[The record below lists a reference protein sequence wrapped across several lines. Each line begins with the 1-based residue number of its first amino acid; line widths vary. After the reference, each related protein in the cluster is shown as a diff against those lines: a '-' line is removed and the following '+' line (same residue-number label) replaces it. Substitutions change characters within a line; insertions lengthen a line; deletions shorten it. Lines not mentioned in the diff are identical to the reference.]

1 MKDLYTIEGGLFLKV
16 CEIFT
21 SIQGES
27 SYSGL
32 PCTFVRLMGCNLRC
46 AYCDTT
52 FAYDEGIELSEEEIM
67 RKIRHAGIDLVE
79 ITGGE
84 PLLQKEI
91 YHFTERLIEEGHKVL
106 IETNGSLSI
115 QDIDRRIVVIL
126 DMKTPAS
133 GMSDKMD
140 FSNLQQIREKDEIK
154 FVITDRNDYEWSKEI
169 IDRFDLTN
177 KCHLLFSPAYGILAT
192 ESLARWM
199 IEDKLQARLNLQLHK
214 YIFGPEKRKV

>member
-1 MKDLYTIEGGLFLKV
+1 MKDLYTIEGGLSLKV

-27 SYSGL
+27 SYAGL

-52 FAYDEGIELSEEEIM
+52 FAYDEGIELSEDEIM
-67 RKIRHAGIDLVE
+67 RKIRQAGIGLVE

-91 YHFTERLIEEGHKVL
+91 YHFTENLIEEGHKVL

-115 QDIDRRIVVIL
+115 QDIDRRVVVIL

-140 FSNLQQIREKDEIK
+140 FSNLQQIRGKDEIK

-169 IDRFDLTN
+169 IGRFDLTN

-214 YIFGPEKRKV
+214 YIFGPEKRRV

>member
-1 MKDLYTIEGGLFLKV
+1 LKV

-27 SYSGL
+27 SYAGT

-52 FAYDEGIELSEEEIM
+52 FAYDEGIELAEGEIM
-67 RKIRHAGIDLVE
+67 QKIRHAGIDLVE

-91 YHFTERLIEEGHKVL
+91 YHFTETLLEEGHRVL

-115 QDIDRRIVVIL
+115 QGIDRRVVVIL

-140 FSNLQQIREKDEIK
+140 FSNLEKIRENDEIK
-154 FVITDRNDYEWSKEI
+154 FVITDRNDYDW
-169 IDRFDLTN
+169 
-177 KCHLLFSPAYGILAT
+177 
-192 ESLARWM
+192 
-199 IEDKLQARLNLQLHK
+199 
-214 YIFGPEKRKV
+214 